1 MTEPLTSSSEPEPGA
16 PAAVAF
22 PVPAAKETLL
32 ELFESEESAVL
43 GFAIGFVGRRAVAE
57 ELVQEAFLR
66 LHQLWDQVENPRAW
80 LYRSLRNLALNHLRD
95 HSRETMVEAPEGPG
109 NEQPPDEALG
119 RLEAVGMVRL
129 LIAELAPEDQDLI
142 RLKYHDDLK
151 YQEISRKT
159 GLTVSNVGYKLH
171 HLLKELADAL
181 RHAGIDGS
189 LG

>member
-1 MTEPLTSSSEPEPGA
+1 M
-16 PAAVAF
+16 
-22 PVPAAKETLL
+22 
-32 ELFESEESAVL
+32 ELFEAEESAVL
-43 GFAIGFVGRRAVAE
+43 GFAIGLVGRRAVAE

-95 HSRETMVEAPEGPG
+95 HSRETMVEDHEGPG

-119 RLEAVGMVRL
+119 RLEAIGTIRL
-129 LIAELAPEDQDLI
+129 LLSELPPEDQNLI
-142 RLKYHDDLK
+142 HLKYHDDLK
-151 YQEISRKT
+151 YQEISQRT
-159 GLTVSNVGYKLH
+159 GLSVSNVGYKMH
-171 HLLKELADAL
+171 HLLKGLADAL